1 MPEIKDNI
9 FETNYKHVISL
20 GFFCSVALELERK
33 GLRDA
38 SYPFDWLIS
47 DFQGVIKV
55 IENRFYDFLNI
66 DFFSQNKECMHIF
79 KNSKYNIEFYHDFTA
94 YKPLGGIKL
103 IW

>member
-33 GLRDA
+33 GVRDA

-66 DFFSQNKECMHIF
+66 DFFLRIKSVCIYSKIVNIILSSIMILRHI
-79 KNSKYNIEFYHDFTA
+79 NHW
-94 YKPLGGIKL
+94 GIKL

>member
-47 DFQGVIKV
+47 DFQG
-55 IENRFYDFLNI
+55 DQL
-66 DFFSQNKECMHIF
+66 
-79 KNSKYNIEFYHDFTA
+79 
-94 YKPLGGIKL
+94 
-103 IW
+103 

>member
-79 KNSKYNIEFYHDFTA
+79 KIVNIILSSIMILRHINHW
-94 YKPLGGIKL
+94 GIKL